1 MSSPTVV
8 YDPSSIDFEKRGKHH
23 YQVAFHQD
31 SSYGY
36 SLVPLTVINGL
47 KDSAPGSS
55 NPPGVA
61 AFGGTHGNEWEGQ
74 VAIKRLCADLDPN
87 EMCGRVLLIPQ
98 LSESACVAN
107 LRVSPLDNVNMNRA
121 FPGDPLGTISY
132 RIADFIRTK
141 IFPQVGVV
149 IDIHAGGNEN
159 AYALCTSFH
168 DIADQKQRAQIRR
181 FAELFDTPFILLYG
195 GIARGK
201 LTEEAENEGKI
212 TIGGEFG
219 FAESASPRGIRHAY
233 EGLKNVLRH
242 CGILSGE
249 IIKID
254 TERSSAPRLIEASG
268 LKEYV
273 PASRAGIWEPTV
285 ELGAAVNQ
293 GDLLGRLHDFSD
305 HSSEALEIRA
315 HRSGVVSNMYFPA
328 KIAKGTTLYSIA
340 RELHS

>member
-1 MSSPTVV
+1 MSSPIVI
-8 YDPSSIDFEKRGKHH
+8 YDPSSIDFEKPGKHH
-23 YQVAFHQD
+23 YHVAFHQD
-31 SSYGY
+31 SAYGY

-47 KDSAPGSS
+47 KDSPSS
-55 NPPGVA
+55 SKPRAVA

-74 VAIKRLCADLDPN
+74 IAVKRLCLDLDPN
-87 EMCGRVLLIPQ
+87 EMSGRVLLIPQ

-121 FPGDPLGTISY
+121 FPGNPAGTISY
-132 RIADFIRTK
+132 RIADFVKTI
-141 IFPQVGVV
+141 IFPQVDVV
-149 IDIHAGGNEN
+149 VDIHAGGNEN

-168 DIADQKQRAQIRR
+168 DIADQKQRAEIRQ
-181 FAELFDTPFILLYG
+181 FAELFDTPFILVYG
-195 GIARGK
+195 GIARGN
-201 LTEEAENEGKI
+201 LTEEAEKEGKI

-242 CGILSGE
+242 CEILSGE
-249 IIKID
+249 MMKID
-254 TERSSAPRLIEASG
+254 AQRSSAPRLIEASG
-268 LKEYV
+268 LEEYI
-273 PASRAGIWEPTV
+273 PSPRAGIWEPTV
-285 ELGAAVNQ
+285 ELGADVKQ

-305 HSSEALEIRA
+305 HGSTPTEIRA

-340 RELHS
+340 RELQG

>member
-1 MSSPTVV
+1 MSSPTII
-8 YDPSSIDFEKRGKHH
+8 YDPSRIDFEKPGKHH

-47 KDSAPGSS
+47 RESAPASATI
-55 NPPGVA
+55 PGVA

-74 VAIKRLCADLDPN
+74 IAVKRLCAELDPN

-107 LRVSPLDNVNMNRA
+107 LRVSPLDNINMNRA
-121 FPGDPLGTISY
+121 FPGNPEGTISY
-132 RIADFIRTK
+132 RIADFVKAR

-149 IDIHAGGNEN
+149 VDIHAGGNEN

-168 DIADQKQRAQIRR
+168 DVADPKQRAAIRR
-181 FAELFDTPFILLYG
+181 FAELFDTPFILVYG
-195 GIARGK
+195 GIARGN
-201 LTEEAENEGKI
+201 LTEEAEREGKI

-219 FAESASPRGIRHAY
+219 YAESASPKGIRHAY

-254 TERSSAPRLIEASG
+254 TERPSAPRLIEASG
-268 LKEYV
+268 LEEYV
-273 PASRAGIWEPTV
+273 PAVRAGIWEPAV
-285 ELGAAVNQ
+285 LLGADVKQ
-293 GDLLGRLHDFSD
+293 GDLLGYLHDFSD
-305 HSSEALEIRA
+305 HVSKPLEIRA

-340 RELHS
+340 RELAN

>member
-8 YDPSSIDFEKRGKHH
+8 YDPSTIDFEKRGKHH

-47 KDSAPGSS
+47 KDSPGSS
-55 NPPGVA
+55 NRRAVA

-74 VAIKRLCADLDPN
+74 IAVKRLCADLDPN
-87 EMCGRVLLIPQ
+87 EMSGRVLLIPQ

-107 LRVSPLDNVNMNRA
+107 LRISPLDNVNMNRA
-121 FPGDPLGTISY
+121 FPGNPLGTISY
-132 RIADFIRTK
+132 RIADFVKTR
-141 IFPQVGVV
+141 IFPQVQVV
-149 IDIHAGGNEN
+149 LDIHAGGNEN

-168 DIADQKQRAQIRR
+168 DIADPKQRAEIRL
-181 FAELFDTPFILLYG
+181 FAELFDTPFILVYG
-195 GIARGK
+195 GIARGN

-233 EGLKNVLRH
+233 EGIKNVLRY
-242 CGILSGE
+242 CGILAGD
-249 IIKID
+249 INRID
-254 TERSSAPRLIEASG
+254 EKRSAAPRLIEASG
-268 LKEYV
+268 LKEYI
-273 PASRAGIWEPTV
+273 PSPRAGIWEPAV
-285 ELGAAVNQ
+285 ELGADVRQ

-305 HSSEALEIRA
+305 HASAPIEIRA

-328 KIAKGTTLYSIA
+328 RIEKGITLYSIA
-340 RELHS
+340 RELSS